1 MNNTFNINRFGNVVR
16 RDGMNYFP
24 NFGWTLVV
32 LWALPVILWFLTY
45 ISMETF
51 DTGVISNR
59 TTTISTLMWL
69 SLMIVPSRLYK
80 NYNDSRKGVIL
91 AMTPASSLEK
101 FLSMILYCVVIT
113 PIIYLI
119 GALFIDT
126 ILALKPG
133 TNPYDG
139 FIFSDFFSKNY
150 ESYREMLSLGD
161 EELNRTIFDHM
172 LSKNHFVY
180 KMLQI
185 LGFSSV
191 FMFTN
196 MLFKKRKLS
205 KTIGILTILGIIF
218 SICVVRYIINLEY
231 NFNANW
237 TDEEITNYVKGVVNY
252 AYNFIFYSSLISASA
267 FLYLTYYK
275 IKKQTY

>member
-1 MNNTFNINRFGNVVR
+1 MNNTFNIKRFGNVVR
-16 RDGMNYFP
+16 RDGMSYFQ
-24 NFGWTLVV
+24 NFGWTLIV

-51 DTGVISNR
+51 DTGIIINRDTKIS
-59 TTTISTLMWL
+59 ILMWL

-80 NYNDSRKGVIL
+80 NYNDSRKGVVL

-113 PIIYLI
+113 PIVYLI

-133 TNPYDG
+133 TNPYEG
-139 FIFSDFFSKNY
+139 FIISDFFSKNY

-161 EELNRTIFDHM
+161 EELNRSIYDYM
-172 LSKNHFVY
+172 LSKNHFIY
-180 KMLQI
+180 KVLQI
-185 LGFSSV
+185 LGFTSV

-205 KTIGILTILGIIF
+205 KTIGILTLLGIIF
-218 SICVVRYIINLEY
+218 SIFVVRYVMNLEY
-231 NFNANW
+231 NFDADW
-237 TDEEITNYVKGVVNY
+237 TDEEMTNYIKGVVNY
-252 AYNFIFYSSLISASA
+252 VYHFVFYMSFISTSV

>member
-1 MNNTFNINRFGNVVR
+1 MNNTFNIKRFGNVVR
-16 RDGMNYFP
+16 RDGMSYFQ
-24 NFGWTLVV
+24 NFGWTLIV

-51 DTGVISNR
+51 DTGIIINR
-59 TTTISTLMWL
+59 DTKISTLMWL

-80 NYNDSRKGVIL
+80 DYNDSRKGVIL

-113 PIIYLI
+113 PIVYLI

-139 FIFSDFFSKNY
+139 FIISDFFTKNY
-150 ESYREMLSLGD
+150 ESYREILSLGE
-161 EELNRTIFDHM
+161 EELNRSIYDYM

-205 KTIGILTILGIIF
+205 KTIGILTLLGIIF
-218 SICVVRYIINLEY
+218 SIFVVRYAINLEY
-231 NFNANW
+231 NFDADW

>member
-16 RDGMNYFP
+16 RDGMSYFSNY
-24 NFGWTLVV
+24 GWTLVV

-150 ESYREMLSLGD
+150 ESYREILSLGE
-161 EELNRTIFDHM
+161 EELNRSIYDYM
-172 LSKNHFVY
+172 LSKNHFIY
-180 KMLQI
+180 KVLQI
-185 LGFSSV
+185 LGFTSL

-205 KTIGILTILGIIF
+205 KTIGILTLLGIIF
-218 SICVVRYIINLEY
+218 SIFVVRYVINLEY
-231 NFNANW
+231 NFDADW
-237 TDEEITNYVKGVVNY
+237 TDEEMTNYIKGVVNY
-252 AYNFIFYSSLISASA
+252 VYHFILYSSLISASA

>member
-1 MNNTFNINRFGNVVR
+1 MNNTFNIKRFGNVVR
-16 RDGMNYFP
+16 RDGMSYFQ
-24 NFGWTLVV
+24 NFGWTLIV

-51 DTGVISNR
+51 DTGIISNR
-59 TTTISTLMWL
+59 DTKISILMWL

-80 NYNDSRKGVIL
+80 NYNDSRKGVVL

-101 FLSMILYCVVIT
+101 FLSMILYCTVIT
-113 PIIYLI
+113 PIIYML
-119 GALFIDT
+119 GAIAIDT

-139 FIFSDFFSKNY
+139 FIFKDFKGLLLPDLVHVGDDEMNRQFAEHILDKN
-150 ESYREMLSLGD
+150 R
-161 EELNRTIFDHM
+161 
-172 LSKNHFVY
+172 
-180 KMLQI
+180 I
-185 LGFSSV
+185 LINIIQFLYVSSI

-205 KTIGILTILGIIF
+205 KTIGILTLIGIILT
-218 SICVVRYIINLEY
+218 ILIVRIASDINVEFLDDY
-231 NFNANW
+231 
-237 TDEEITNYVKGVVNY
+237 TDEEISVFVNKVVDY
-252 AYNFIFYSSLISASA
+252 FYSIMFCIYVTLSAVL
-267 FLYLTYYK
+267 LYFTYYK

>member
-1 MNNTFNINRFGNVVR
+1 MNNTFNIKRFGNVVR
-16 RDGMNYFP
+16 RDGMSYFQ
-24 NFGWTLVV
+24 NFGWTLIV

-59 TTTISTLMWL
+59 DTKISILMWL

-80 NYNDSRKGVIL
+80 NYNDSRKGVVL

-113 PIIYLI
+113 PIVYLI

-133 TNPYDG
+133 TNPYEG
-139 FIFSDFFSKNY
+139 FIISDFFSKNY
-150 ESYREMLSLGD
+150 ESYREILSLGE
-161 EELNRTIFDHM
+161 EELNRSIYDYM
-172 LSKNHFVY
+172 LSKNHFIY
-180 KMLQI
+180 KVLQI
-185 LGFSSV
+185 LGFTSL

-205 KTIGILTILGIIF
+205 KTIGILTLWGIIF
-218 SICVVRYIINLEY
+218 SIFVVRYVINLEY
-231 NFNANW
+231 NFDADW
-237 TDEEITNYVKGVVNY
+237 TDEEMTNYIKGVVNY
-252 AYNFIFYSSLISASA
+252 VYHFVFYMSFISTSV

>member
-1 MNNTFNINRFGNVVR
+1 MNNTFNIKRFGNVVR
-16 RDGMNYFP
+16 RDGMSYFQ
-24 NFGWTLVV
+24 NFGWTLIV
-32 LWALPVILWFLTY
+32 LWALPVIMWFLTY

-59 TTTISTLMWL
+59 DTKISILMWL

-80 NYNDSRKGVIL
+80 NYNDSRKGVVL

-113 PIIYLI
+113 PIVYLI

-150 ESYREMLSLGD
+150 ESYREILSLGE
-161 EELNRTIFDHM
+161 EELNRSIYDYM
-172 LSKNHFVY
+172 LSKNHFIY
-180 KMLQI
+180 KVLQI
-185 LGFSSV
+185 LGFTSL

-205 KTIGILTILGIIF
+205 KTIGILTLLGIIF
-218 SICVVRYIINLEY
+218 SILAVRYVMNLEY
-231 NFNANW
+231 NFDADW
-237 TDEEITNYVKGVVNY
+237 TDEEMTNYIKGVVNY
-252 AYNFIFYSSLISASA
+252 VYHFVFYMSFISTSV

>member
-1 MNNTFNINRFGNVVR
+1 MNNTFNIKRFGNVVR
-16 RDGMNYFP
+16 RDGMSYFQ
-24 NFGWTLVV
+24 NFGWTLIV

-51 DTGVISNR
+51 DTGIIINRDTKIS
-59 TTTISTLMWL
+59 ILMWL

-80 NYNDSRKGVIL
+80 NYNDSRKGVVL

-113 PIIYLI
+113 PIVYLI

-133 TNPYDG
+133 TNPYEG
-139 FIFSDFFSKNY
+139 FIISDFFSENY
-150 ESYREMLSLGD
+150 ESYREILSLGE
-161 EELNRTIFDHM
+161 EELNRSIYDYM
-172 LSKNHFVY
+172 LSKNHFIY
-180 KMLQI
+180 KVIQI
-185 LGFSSV
+185 LGFTSL

-205 KTIGILTILGIIF
+205 KTIGILTLLGIIF
-218 SICVVRYIINLEY
+218 SIFVVRYVINLEY
-231 NFNANW
+231 NFDADW
-237 TDEEITNYVKGVVNY
+237 TDEEITNYIKGVVNY
-252 AYNFIFYSSLISASA
+252 AYHLVFYMSLISTSVL
-267 FLYLTYYK
+267 LYLTYYK

>member
-16 RDGMNYFP
+16 RDGMSYFSNY
-24 NFGWTLVV
+24 GWTLVV

-161 EELNRTIFDHM
+161 EELNRSIYDYM

-252 AYNFIFYSSLISASA
+252 AYNFIFYSSLISASV

>member
-16 RDGMNYFP
+16 RDGMSYFSNY
-24 NFGWTLVV
+24 GWTLVV
-32 LWALPVILWFLTY
+32 LWALPVILWLLTY

-51 DTGVISNR
+51 DTGIISNR
-59 TTTISTLMWL
+59 DTTISILMWL

-139 FIFSDFFSKNY
+139 FIFSDFFSENY

-196 MLFKKRKLS
+196 MLFKKRR
-205 KTIGILTILGIIF
+205 I
-218 SICVVRYIINLEY
+218 
-231 NFNANW
+231 
-237 TDEEITNYVKGVVNY
+237 
-252 AYNFIFYSSLISASA
+252 
-267 FLYLTYYK
+267 
-275 IKKQTY
+275 

>member
-16 RDGMNYFP
+16 RDGMSYFQ
-24 NFGWTLVV
+24 NFGWTLIV

-59 TTTISTLMWL
+59 DTKISILMWL

-80 NYNDSRKGVIL
+80 NYNDSRKGVVL

-113 PIIYLI
+113 PIVYLI

-150 ESYREMLSLGD
+150 ESYREILSLGE
-161 EELNRTIFDHM
+161 EELNRSIYDYM
-172 LSKNHFVY
+172 LSKNHFIY
-180 KMLQI
+180 KVLQI
-185 LGFSSV
+185 LGFTSL

-205 KTIGILTILGIIF
+205 KTIGILTLLGIIF
-218 SICVVRYIINLEY
+218 SIFVVRYVINLEY
-231 NFNANW
+231 NFDADW
-237 TDEEITNYVKGVVNY
+237 TDEEMTNYIKGVVNY
-252 AYNFIFYSSLISASA
+252 VYHFVFYMSFISTSV

>member
-1 MNNTFNINRFGNVVR
+1 MNNTFNIKRFGNVVR
-16 RDGMNYFP
+16 RDGMSYFQ
-24 NFGWTLVV
+24 NFGWTLIV
-32 LWALPVILWFLTY
+32 LWALPVIMWFLTY

-51 DTGVISNR
+51 DTGIISNR
-59 TTTISTLMWL
+59 DTKISILMWL

-80 NYNDSRKGVIL
+80 NYNDSRKGVVL

-101 FLSMILYCVVIT
+101 FLSMILYCTVIT

-150 ESYREMLSLGD
+150 ESYREILSLGE
-161 EELNRTIFDHM
+161 EELNRSIYDYM
-172 LSKNHFVY
+172 LSKNHFIY
-180 KMLQI
+180 KVLQI
-185 LGFSSV
+185 LGFTSL

-205 KTIGILTILGIIF
+205 KTIGILTLLGIIF
-218 SICVVRYIINLEY
+218 SIFVVRYVINLEY
-231 NFNANW
+231 NFDADW
-237 TDEEITNYVKGVVNY
+237 TDEEMTNYIKGVVNY
-252 AYNFIFYSSLISASA
+252 VYHFVFYMSLISTSVY
-267 FLYLTYYK
+267 LYITYSK

>member
-1 MNNTFNINRFGNVVR
+1 MNNTFNIKRFGNVVR
-16 RDGMNYFP
+16 RDGMSYFSNY
-24 NFGWTLVV
+24 GWTLVV
-32 LWALPVILWFLTY
+32 LWAIPVILWFLTY

-59 TTTISTLMWL
+59 ATTISTLMWL

-80 NYNDSRKGVIL
+80 NYNDSRNGVVL

-101 FLSMILYCVVIT
+101 FLSMILYCVVVT
-113 PIIYLI
+113 PIIYSI

-126 ILALKPG
+126 VLALKPG

-139 FIFSDFFSKNY
+139 FIFSDIFSKNY

-161 EELNRTIFDHM
+161 EELNRSIYDYV

-185 LGFSSV
+185 LGFSSI

-218 SICVVRYIINLEY
+218 SICVVRYVMNLEY
-231 NFNANW
+231 DFNANW
-237 TDEEITNYVKGVVNY
+237 TDEEISNYVKGVVNY
-252 AYNFIFYSSLISASA
+252 AYNFIFYSSLISASV
-267 FLYLTYYK
+267 FLYFTYYK

>member
-1 MNNTFNINRFGNVVR
+1 MNNTFNIKRFGNVVR
-16 RDGMNYFP
+16 RDGMSYFQ
-24 NFGWTLVV
+24 NFGWTLIV

-51 DTGVISNR
+51 DTGIISNR
-59 TTTISTLMWL
+59 DTKISILMWL

-80 NYNDSRKGVIL
+80 NYNDSRKGVVL

-113 PIIYLI
+113 PIVYLI

-150 ESYREMLSLGD
+150 ESYREILSLGE
-161 EELNRTIFDHM
+161 EELNRSIYDYM
-172 LSKNHFVY
+172 LSKNHFIY
-180 KMLQI
+180 KVIQI
-185 LGFSSV
+185 LGFTSL

-205 KTIGILTILGIIF
+205 KTIGILTLLGIIF
-218 SICVVRYIINLEY
+218 SIFVVRYAINLEY
-231 NFNANW
+231 NFDADW

>member
-1 MNNTFNINRFGNVVR
+1 MNNTFNIKRFGNVVR
-16 RDGMNYFP
+16 RDGMSYFQ
-24 NFGWTLVV
+24 NFGWTLIV

-80 NYNDSRKGVIL
+80 NYNDSRKGVVL

-113 PIIYLI
+113 PIVYLI

-133 TNPYDG
+133 TNPYEG
-139 FIFSDFFSKNY
+139 FIISDFFSKNY
-150 ESYREMLSLGD
+150 ESYREILSLGE
-161 EELNRTIFDHM
+161 EELNRSIYDYM

-196 MLFKKRKLS
+196 MLFIKRKLS
-205 KTIGILTILGIIF
+205 KTIGIITLLGIIF
-218 SICVVRYIINLEY
+218 SIFVVRYAINLEY
-231 NFNANW
+231 NFDADW

>member
-1 MNNTFNINRFGNVVR
+1 MNNTFNIKRFGNVVR
-16 RDGMNYFP
+16 RDGMSYFQ
-24 NFGWTLVV
+24 NFGWTLIV

-51 DTGVISNR
+51 DTGIISNR
-59 TTTISTLMWL
+59 DTKISTLMWL

-113 PIIYLI
+113 PIVYLI

-150 ESYREMLSLGD
+150 ESYREILSLGE
-161 EELNRTIFDHM
+161 EELNRSIYDYM
-172 LSKNHFVY
+172 LSKNHFIY
-180 KMLQI
+180 KVLQI

-205 KTIGILTILGIIF
+205 KTIGILTLLGIIF
-218 SICVVRYIINLEY
+218 SIFVVRYAINLEY
-231 NFNANW
+231 NFDADW

>member
-1 MNNTFNINRFGNVVR
+1 MNKTFNINRFGNVVR
-16 RDGMNYFP
+16 RDGMSYFSNY
-24 NFGWTLVV
+24 GWTIVV

-113 PIIYLI
+113 PIVYLI

-150 ESYREMLSLGD
+150 ESYREILSLGE
-161 EELNRTIFDHM
+161 EELNRSIYDYM
-172 LSKNHFVY
+172 LSKNHFIY
-180 KMLQI
+180 KVLQI
-185 LGFSSV
+185 LGFTSL

-205 KTIGILTILGIIF
+205 KTIGILTLLGIIF
-218 SICVVRYIINLEY
+218 SIFVVRYAINLEY
-231 NFNANW
+231 NFDADW

-252 AYNFIFYSSLISASA
+252 AYNFILYSSLISASA

>member
-1 MNNTFNINRFGNVVR
+1 MNNTFNINRFGNLVR
-16 RDGMNYFP
+16 RDGMSYFSNY
-24 NFGWTLVV
+24 GWTLVV

-139 FIFSDFFSKNY
+139 FIFSDFFSENY

-172 LSKNHFVY
+172 LSKNPFVY

-252 AYNFIFYSSLISASA
+252 AYNFILYSSLISASA

>member
-1 MNNTFNINRFGNVVR
+1 
-16 RDGMNYFP
+16 
-24 NFGWTLVV
+24 
-32 LWALPVILWFLTY
+32 
-45 ISMETF
+45 METF

-59 TTTISTLMWL
+59 DTKISILMWL

-80 NYNDSRKGVIL
+80 NYNDSRKGVVL

-113 PIIYLI
+113 PIVYLI

-139 FIFSDFFSKNY
+139 FIFNDFFSKNY
-150 ESYREMLSLGD
+150 ESYREILSLGE
-161 EELNRTIFDHM
+161 EELNRSIYDYM
-172 LSKNHFVY
+172 LSKNHFIY
-180 KMLQI
+180 KVLQI
-185 LGFSSV
+185 LGFTSI

-205 KTIGILTILGIIF
+205 KTIGILTLLGIIF
-218 SICVVRYIINLEY
+218 SIFVVRYVINLEY
-231 NFNANW
+231 NFDADW
-237 TDEEITNYVKGVVNY
+237 TDEEITNYIKGVVSY
-252 AYNFIFYSSLISASA
+252 VYHFVFYMSLISTSV

>member
-16 RDGMNYFP
+16 RDGMSYFSNY
-24 NFGWTLVV
+24 GWTLVV

-51 DTGVISNR
+51 DTGIISNR
-59 TTTISTLMWL
+59 DTKISILMWL

-113 PIIYLI
+113 PIVYLI

-139 FIFSDFFSKNY
+139 FIISDFFTKNY
-150 ESYREMLSLGD
+150 ESYREILSLGD
-161 EELNRTIFDHM
+161 EELNRSIYDYM
-172 LSKNHFVY
+172 LSKNHFIY
-180 KMLQI
+180 KVLQI

-205 KTIGILTILGIIF
+205 KTIGILTLLGIIF
-218 SICVVRYIINLEY
+218 SIFVVRYAINLEY
-231 NFNANW
+231 NFDADW
-237 TDEEITNYVKGVVNY
+237 TDEEMTNYIKGVVNY

>member
-1 MNNTFNINRFGNVVR
+1 MNKTFDIKRFCNVVR
-16 RDGMNYFP
+16 RDGMSYFQ
-24 NFGWTLVV
+24 NFGWTLIV
-32 LWALPVILWFLTY
+32 LWALPVIMWFLTY

-59 TTTISTLMWL
+59 DTKISILMWL
-69 SLMIVPSRLYK
+69 SLIIVPSRLYK
-80 NYNDSRKGVIL
+80 NYNDSRKGVVL

-113 PIIYLI
+113 PIVYLI

-133 TNPYDG
+133 TNPYEG
-139 FIFSDFFSKNY
+139 FIISDFFSKNY

-161 EELNRTIFDHM
+161 EELNRSLYDYM
-172 LSKNHFVY
+172 LSKNHFIY
-180 KMLQI
+180 KVLQI
-185 LGFSSV
+185 LGFTSV

-205 KTIGILTILGIIF
+205 KTIGILTLLGIIF
-218 SICVVRYIINLEY
+218 SIFVVRYVMNLEY
-231 NFNANW
+231 NFDADW
-237 TDEEITNYVKGVVNY
+237 TDEEMTNYIKGVVNY
-252 AYNFIFYSSLISASA
+252 VYHFVFYMSFISTSV

>member
-1 MNNTFNINRFGNVVR
+1 MNNTFNIKRFGNVVR
-16 RDGMNYFP
+16 RDGMSYFQ
-24 NFGWTLVV
+24 NFGWTLIV

-51 DTGVISNR
+51 DTGIISNR
-59 TTTISTLMWL
+59 DTKISTLMWL

-113 PIIYLI
+113 PIVYLI

-150 ESYREMLSLGD
+150 ELYRDILSLGE
-161 EELNRTIFDHM
+161 EELNRSIYDYM
-172 LSKNHFVY
+172 LSKNHFIY
-180 KMLQI
+180 KVLQI

-205 KTIGILTILGIIF
+205 KTIGIITLLGIIF
-218 SICVVRYIINLEY
+218 SIFVVRYAINLEY
-231 NFNANW
+231 NFDADW

>member
-1 MNNTFNINRFGNVVR
+1 MNNTFNIKRFGNVVR
-16 RDGMNYFP
+16 RDGMSYFQ
-24 NFGWTLVV
+24 NFGWTLIV
-32 LWALPVILWFLTY
+32 LWALPVIMWFLTY

-51 DTGVISNR
+51 DTGIISNR
-59 TTTISTLMWL
+59 DTKISILMWL

-80 NYNDSRKGVIL
+80 NYNDSRKGVVL

-113 PIIYLI
+113 PIVYLI

-139 FIFSDFFSKNY
+139 FIFKDFKGLLLPDLVHVGDDEMNREFAEHILDKN
-150 ESYREMLSLGD
+150 R
-161 EELNRTIFDHM
+161 
-172 LSKNHFVY
+172 
-180 KMLQI
+180 I
-185 LGFSSV
+185 LINIIQFLYVSSI

-205 KTIGILTILGIIF
+205 KTIGILTLIGIILT
-218 SICVVRYIINLEY
+218 ILIVRIASDINVEFLDDY
-231 NFNANW
+231 
-237 TDEEITNYVKGVVNY
+237 TDEEISVFVNKVVDY
-252 AYNFIFYSSLISASA
+252 FYSIMFCIYVTLSAVL
-267 FLYLTYYK
+267 LYFTYYK

>member
-16 RDGMNYFP
+16 RDGMSYFS
-24 NFGWTLVV
+24 NLGWTLVV

-119 GALFIDT
+119 GALLIDT
-126 ILALKPG
+126 VLALKPG

>member
-16 RDGMNYFP
+16 RDGMSYFS
-24 NFGWTLVV
+24 NLGWTLVV

-119 GALFIDT
+119 GALLIDT
-126 ILALKPG
+126 VLALKPG

-252 AYNFIFYSSLISASA
+252 AYNFILYSSLISASA

>member
-1 MNNTFNINRFGNVVR
+1 MNNTFNINRFGNLVR
-16 RDGMNYFP
+16 RDGMSYFSNY
-24 NFGWTLVV
+24 GWTLVV

-119 GALFIDT
+119 GALLIDT
-126 ILALKPG
+126 VLALKPG

-139 FIFSDFFSKNY
+139 FIFSDFFSENY

-172 LSKNHFVY
+172 LSKNPFVY

-252 AYNFIFYSSLISASA
+252 AYNFILYSSLISASA

>member
-16 RDGMNYFP
+16 RDGMSYFSNY
-24 NFGWTLVV
+24 GWTLVV

-119 GALFIDT
+119 GALLIDT
-126 ILALKPG
+126 VLALKPG

-150 ESYREMLSLGD
+150 ESYREILSLGE
-161 EELNRTIFDHM
+161 EELNRSIYDYM
-172 LSKNHFVY
+172 LSKNHFIY
-180 KMLQI
+180 KVLQI
-185 LGFSSV
+185 LGFTSL

-205 KTIGILTILGIIF
+205 KTIGILTLLGIIF
-218 SICVVRYIINLEY
+218 SIFVVRYAINLEY
-231 NFNANW
+231 NFDADW

>member
-1 MNNTFNINRFGNVVR
+1 MNNTFNIKRFGNVVR
-16 RDGMNYFP
+16 RDGMSYFQ
-24 NFGWTLVV
+24 NFGWTLIV
-32 LWALPVILWFLTY
+32 LWALPVIMWFLTY

-51 DTGVISNR
+51 DTGIISNR
-59 TTTISTLMWL
+59 DTKISTLMWL

-80 NYNDSRKGVIL
+80 NYNDSRKGVVL

-113 PIIYLI
+113 PIVYLI

-133 TNPYDG
+133 NNPYDG

-150 ESYREMLSLGD
+150 ELYRDILSLGE
-161 EELNRTIFDHM
+161 EELNRSIYDYM
-172 LSKNHFVY
+172 LSKNHFIY
-180 KMLQI
+180 KVLQI

-205 KTIGILTILGIIF
+205 KTIGILTLLGIIF
-218 SICVVRYIINLEY
+218 SIFVVRYAINLEY
-231 NFNANW
+231 NFDADW

>member
-1 MNNTFNINRFGNVVR
+1 
-16 RDGMNYFP
+16 RDGMSYFQ
-24 NFGWTLVV
+24 NFGWTLIV

-51 DTGVISNR
+51 DTGIIINR
-59 TTTISTLMWL
+59 DTKISTLMWL

-113 PIIYLI
+113 PIVYLI

-133 TNPYDG
+133 TNPYEG
-139 FIFSDFFSKNY
+139 FIISDFFTKNY
-150 ESYREMLSLGD
+150 ESYREILSLGD
-161 EELNRTIFDHM
+161 EELNRSIYDYM
-172 LSKNHFVY
+172 LSKNHFIY
-180 KMLQI
+180 KVLQI

-205 KTIGILTILGIIF
+205 KTIGILTLLGIIF
-218 SICVVRYIINLEY
+218 SIFVVRYAINLEY
-231 NFNANW
+231 NFDADW

>member
-1 MNNTFNINRFGNVVR
+1 MNNTFNIKRFGNVVR
-16 RDGMNYFP
+16 RDGMSYFQ
-24 NFGWTLVV
+24 NFGWTLIV
-32 LWALPVILWFLTY
+32 LWALPVIMWFLTY

-51 DTGVISNR
+51 DTGIISNR
-59 TTTISTLMWL
+59 DTKISTLMWL

-113 PIIYLI
+113 PIVYLI

-150 ESYREMLSLGD
+150 ESYREILSLGE
-161 EELNRTIFDHM
+161 EELNRSIYDYM
-172 LSKNHFVY
+172 LSKNHFIY
-180 KMLQI
+180 KVLQI

-205 KTIGILTILGIIF
+205 KTIGILTLLGIIF
-218 SICVVRYIINLEY
+218 SIFVVRYAINLEY
-231 NFNANW
+231 NFDADW

>member
-1 MNNTFNINRFGNVVR
+1 MNNTFNIKRFGNVVR
-16 RDGMNYFP
+16 RDGMSYFQ
-24 NFGWTLVV
+24 NFGWTLIV

-51 DTGVISNR
+51 DTGIIINR
-59 TTTISTLMWL
+59 DTKISTLMWL

-113 PIIYLI
+113 PIVYLI

-133 TNPYDG
+133 TNPYEG
-139 FIFSDFFSKNY
+139 FIISDFFTKNY
-150 ESYREMLSLGD
+150 ESYREILSLGD
-161 EELNRTIFDHM
+161 EELNRSIYDYM
-172 LSKNHFVY
+172 LSKNHFIY
-180 KMLQI
+180 KVLQI

-205 KTIGILTILGIIF
+205 KTIGILTLLGIIF
-218 SICVVRYIINLEY
+218 SIFVVRYAINLEY
-231 NFNANW
+231 NFDADW

>member
-16 RDGMNYFP
+16 RDGMSYFSNY
-24 NFGWTLVV
+24 GWTLVV

-119 GALFIDT
+119 GALLIDT
-126 ILALKPG
+126 VLALKPG

-150 ESYREMLSLGD
+150 ESYREILSLGE
-161 EELNRTIFDHM
+161 EELNRSIYDYM
-172 LSKNHFVY
+172 LSKNHFIY
-180 KMLQI
+180 KVLQI
-185 LGFSSV
+185 LGFTSL

-205 KTIGILTILGIIF
+205 KTIGILTLLGIIF
-218 SICVVRYIINLEY
+218 SIFVVRYAINLEY
-231 NFNANW
+231 NFDADW

-252 AYNFIFYSSLISASA
+252 AYNFILYSSLISASA

>member
-1 MNNTFNINRFGNVVR
+1 MNNTFNIKRFGNVVR
-16 RDGMNYFP
+16 RDGMSYFQ
-24 NFGWTLVV
+24 NFGWTLIV
-32 LWALPVILWFLTY
+32 LWALPVIMWFLTY

-51 DTGVISNR
+51 DTGIISNR
-59 TTTISTLMWL
+59 DTKISILMWL

-80 NYNDSRKGVIL
+80 NYNDSRKGVVL

-101 FLSMILYCVVIT
+101 FLSMILYCTVIT

-150 ESYREMLSLGD
+150 ESYREILSLGE
-161 EELNRTIFDHM
+161 EELNRSIYDYM
-172 LSKNHFVY
+172 LSKNHFIY
-180 KMLQI
+180 KVLQI
-185 LGFSSV
+185 LGFTSL

-205 KTIGILTILGIIF
+205 KTIGILTLLGIIF
-218 SICVVRYIINLEY
+218 SILVVRYVMNLEY
-231 NFNANW
+231 NFDADW
-237 TDEEITNYVKGVVNY
+237 TDEEMTNYIKGVVNY
-252 AYNFIFYSSLISASA
+252 VYHFVFYMYLISASA

>member
-1 MNNTFNINRFGNVVR
+1 MNNTFNIKRFGNVVR
-16 RDGMNYFP
+16 RDGMSYFQ
-24 NFGWTLVV
+24 NFGWTLIV

-51 DTGVISNR
+51 DTGIIINR
-59 TTTISTLMWL
+59 DTKISTLMWL

-113 PIIYLI
+113 PIVYLI

-133 TNPYDG
+133 TNPYEG
-139 FIFSDFFSKNY
+139 FIISDFFTKNY
-150 ESYREMLSLGD
+150 ESYREILSLGD
-161 EELNRTIFDHM
+161 EELNRSIYDYM
-172 LSKNHFVY
+172 LSKNHFIY
-180 KMLQI
+180 KVLQI
-185 LGFSSV
+185 LGFTSV

-205 KTIGILTILGIIF
+205 KTIGILTLLGIIF
-218 SICVVRYIINLEY
+218 SIFVVRYAINLEY
-231 NFNANW
+231 NFDADW

>member
-1 MNNTFNINRFGNVVR
+1 MNNTFNIKRFGNVVR
-16 RDGMNYFP
+16 RDGMSYFQ
-24 NFGWTLVV
+24 NFGWTLIV
-32 LWALPVILWFLTY
+32 LWALPVIMWFLTY

-119 GALFIDT
+119 GALLIDT
-126 ILALKPG
+126 VLALKPG

>member
-16 RDGMNYFP
+16 RDGMSYFSNY
-24 NFGWTLVV
+24 GWTLVV

-150 ESYREMLSLGD
+150 ESYREILSLGE
-161 EELNRTIFDHM
+161 EELNRSIYDYM